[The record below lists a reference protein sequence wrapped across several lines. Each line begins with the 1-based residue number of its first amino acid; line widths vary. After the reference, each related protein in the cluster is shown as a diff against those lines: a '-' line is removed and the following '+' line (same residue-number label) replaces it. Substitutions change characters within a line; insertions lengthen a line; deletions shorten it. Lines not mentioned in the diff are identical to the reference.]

1 MQQDFG
7 KFSSIKSTSVS
18 QSGQSLVSLMYDFS
32 GLGLMMYLVC
42 ASVAVTTSFEK
53 RRTLALGIGVTGLGF
68 GLLVWS
74 PLIRFLLNFYGR
86 RGTLLLFR

>member
-1 MQQDFG
+1 MQQGFG
-7 KFSSIKSTSVS
+7 KFSSIISTSVTIWPVPH
-18 QSGQSLVSLMYDFS
+18 LLMYDFS

-74 PLIRFLLNFYGR
+74 PLIRFLLNLYGR